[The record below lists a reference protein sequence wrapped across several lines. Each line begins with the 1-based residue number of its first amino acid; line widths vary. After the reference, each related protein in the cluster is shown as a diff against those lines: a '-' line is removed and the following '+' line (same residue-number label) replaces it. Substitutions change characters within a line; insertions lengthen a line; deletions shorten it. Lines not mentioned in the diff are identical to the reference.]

1 MTANVGKVD
10 RIIRA
15 VLGVVLLALALGYV
29 GVGIVTPW
37 DWVLGIAGAALLGT
51 AIVSV
56 CPAYALIGVRTCEQ

>member
-29 GVGIVTPW
+29 GAGLATPW
-37 DWVLGIAGAALLGT
+37 DWVLGIVGFVLLAT
-51 AIVSV
+51 AILSV
-56 CPAYALIGVRTCEQ
+56 CPAYALFGVRTCEQ

>member
-37 DWVLGIAGAALLGT
+37 DWVLGIAGAVLLGT